1 MSKLKKENSAK
12 IFVDYKP
19 AELRQNQD
27 WIIVYY
33 AKVPAKEEF
42 KRFRSRVPKLNNKT
56 ERLRYAKK
64 MVAAINSKLEHGWS
78 PFYEEKSTQY
88 KSYQDCVDTFLLVQE
103 KEVKDGIKRQVSLNG
118 YKSYLKMLGLF
129 MKEKN
134 RTVKFMIEIDNTFV
148 HAFLDYL
155 YLEKNYSPRTYNNYL
170 QFLNTFFIWCRSK
183 GYIKQNPAELIKPKP
198 QQKKVR
204 EVLRTQEKEKLK
216 ELKRTNFNY
225 YVLCMCTYYCFIRRT
240 ELTKLKVSD
249 VNLKEGFITISGEN
263 SKNKKSD
270 NVTIPNS
277 LFPLL
282 LKHLEGAK
290 PDYYLFSKNNFESG
304 KEQIPPK
311 KVSDE
316 WTKFRNKYKIE
327 KKYQWYSLKDTG
339 ITDLLNSGVPSIKVR
354 NQARHHDLKMTET
367 YTQRNATFDA
377 TVKNADFHF

>member
-1 MSKLKKENSAK
+1 
-12 IFVDYKP
+12 
-19 AELRQNQD
+19 
-27 WIIVYY
+27 
-33 AKVPAKEEF
+33 
-42 KRFRSRVPKLNNKT
+42 
-56 ERLRYAKK
+56 
-64 MVAAINSKLEHGWS
+64 MVAAINSKLENGWS
-78 PFYEEKSTQY
+78 PFYEEKNTQY
-88 KSYQDCVDTFLLVQE
+88 KSYQDCVDSFLMVQE

-129 MKEKN
+129 MKEKSK
-134 RTVKFMIEIDNTFV
+134 TVKFLIEIDNAFV

-170 QFLNTFFIWCRSK
+170 QFLSTFFIWCRSK

-216 ELKRTNFNY
+216 ELKRTNFHY

-240 ELTKLKVSD
+240 ELTKLKASD

-282 LKHLEGAK
+282 LKHLKGAK
-290 PDYYLFSKNNFESG
+290 PDYYLLSKKKIEPG
-304 KEQIPPK
+304 KEQIHPK